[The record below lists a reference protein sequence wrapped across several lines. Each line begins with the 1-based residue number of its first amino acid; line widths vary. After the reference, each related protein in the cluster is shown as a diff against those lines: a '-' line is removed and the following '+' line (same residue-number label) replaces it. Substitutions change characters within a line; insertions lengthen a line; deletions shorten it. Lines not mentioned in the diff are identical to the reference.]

1 MAVVNKAGSAV
12 TRIVPRRRRGGPP
25 PLSAI
30 GKLDGDGPIWQQI
43 RRVLAQPILRGD
55 WPAGTR
61 LPAELRLTEHFGTAR
76 MTVTKAIQSL
86 AAEGLVRRA
95 RKLGTIVAERAQ
107 ERPVFEI
114 WDIADIVAR
123 TGAKYRYQLLECE
136 RLAPAAEERALLG
149 ISSRTPALWMVCV
162 HFADDKPFQLEERLV
177 NIDAAPGI
185 TCRPLDA
192 EGPGPWLLSQ
202 VPWTDAEHKISAR
215 EAPSLIAERLGV
227 NASQACLVV
236 DRRMWN
242 DSVPV
247 TFTRLWHPG
256 AAHSLV
262 GHFQPTR

>member
-1 MAVVNKAGSAV
+1 MRKEAIAPGGRSRRARKA
-12 TRIVPRRRRGGPP
+12 PP
-25 PLSAI
+25 FAAI
-30 GKLDGDGPIWQQI
+30 GALDGTGPVWQQI
-43 RRVLAQPILRGD
+43 RRVLARPILSGE

-61 LPAELRLTEHFGTAR
+61 LPAELSLTEHFGTSR
-76 MTVTKAIQSL
+76 MTVSRAIQSL
-86 AAEGLVRRA
+86 ATDGFVRRA
-95 RKLGTIVAERAQ
+95 RKLGTIVSERAQ

-114 WDIADIVAR
+114 WDIADLVTR
-123 TGAKYRYQLLECE
+123 TGAAYRYQLLECE
-136 RLAPAAEERALLG
+136 RLAPSAEERALLG

-192 EGPGPWLLSQ
+192 AGPGPWLMTE

-215 EAPSLIAERLGV
+215 EAPAEVAGRLGV
-227 NASQACLVV
+227 ATGQACLVV

-242 DSVPV
+242 DSIPV
-247 TFTRLWHPG
+247 TYTRLWHPG
-256 AAHSLV
+256 AVHSLV